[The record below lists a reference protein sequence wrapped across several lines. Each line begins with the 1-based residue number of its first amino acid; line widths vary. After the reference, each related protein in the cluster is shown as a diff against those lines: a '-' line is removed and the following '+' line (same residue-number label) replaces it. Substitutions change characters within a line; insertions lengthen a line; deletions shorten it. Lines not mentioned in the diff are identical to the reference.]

1 MTEITVNG
9 MTCTS
14 CATHVKD
21 ALEKIPGVNAA
32 VVSYPESRAQ
42 VMADTAVSHNQ
53 LLAAIA
59 ALGYQGSIRVGD
71 FKDEPKIRD
80 ALEGAGLHIAIIG
93 SGGAAMAA
101 ALKAVEQGATVTL
114 IERGTIG
121 GTCVNIGCVPSKI
134 MIRAAHIAHLRRE
147 SPFDGGI
154 AATVPAIDRSKL
166 LAQQQARV
174 DELRH
179 AKYEGILDGNPA
191 ITVLHGEA
199 RFKDDQSLVVRLN
212 EGGEREVTFDRCLV
226 ATGASPAVPPI
237 PGLKESP
244 YWTSTEALVSDTIP
258 ARLAVIGSS
267 VVALELAQAFARLGS
282 QVTILARSTLFFRE
296 DPAIGEAVTAAFRA
310 EGIEVLEHTQ
320 ASQVAHVNGEFVLTT
335 GHGELRADKLLVATG
350 RAPNTRSLALDAA
363 GVTVN
368 AQGAIVI
375 DQGMRT
381 SNPNIYAA
389 GDCTDQPQFVYVA
402 AAAGTR
408 AAINMTGGDA
418 ALNLTAMPAVVF
430 TDPQVATVGYSEA
443 EAHHDG
449 IETDSR
455 TLTLDN
461 VPRALANFDT
471 RGFIKLVIEEGS
483 GRLIGVQAVAPEAGE
498 LIQTAVLA
506 IRNRMTVQELADQLF
521 PYLTMVEGLKL
532 AAQTPLGEICR
543 YRVCRVMPSSRHR
556 SPTLVSGC
564 PIAAIARRS
573 LAAVILNGR
582 PPFRPRARADAKPA
596 MVRSAINSRSNSANA
611 AKMPKTSLPAAVVVS
626 MAAPWPVNTLRP
638 MPRAVRSCTVLM
650 RWRKS
655 RPSRSSFHT
664 TSVSPGRSAFRQLTK
679 PGRSSRLPDAW
690 SS

>member
-1 MTEITVNG
+1 MTHLRITG
-9 MTCTS
+9 MTCDS
-14 CATHVKD
+14 CAAHIQE
-21 ALEKIPGVNAA
+21 ALEKVPGVQSAL
-32 VVSYPESRAQ
+32 VSYPKGTAQ
-42 VMADTAVSHNQ
+42 LAIEPGTSADALTAAV
-53 LLAAIA
+53 AG
-59 ALGYQGSIRVGD
+59 LGYQATLA
-71 FKDEPKIRD
+71 D
-80 ALEGAGLHIAIIG
+80 APPTDNRAGLFDKVRGRMGAADRHGGSERPLQIAVIG

-101 ALKAVEQGATVTL
+101 ALKAVEQGARVTL

-121 GTCVNIGCVPSKI
+121 GTCVNVGCVPSKI
-134 MIRAAHIAHLRRE
+134 MIRAAHIAHLRRN

-154 AATVPAIDRSKL
+154 AATVPAIDRAKL

-199 RFKDDQSLVVRLN
+199 RFKDERSLVVGLN
-212 EGGEREVTFDRCLV
+212 DGGERVVTFDRCLV

-258 ARLAVIGSS
+258 ERLAVIGSS

-282 QVTILARSTLFFRE
+282 LVTILARSTLFFRE

-310 EGIEVLEHTQ
+310 EGVEVLEHTQ
-320 ASQVAHVNGEFVLTT
+320 ASQVAHVDGEFVLTT
-335 GHGELRADKLLVATG
+335 AHGELRADKLLIATG
-350 RAPNTRSLALDAA
+350 RAPNTHSLALEAA
-363 GVTVN
+363 GVVVN

-375 DQGMRT
+375 DKGMRT
-381 SNPNIYAA
+381 SSPNIYAA

-418 ALNLTAMPAVVF
+418 ALDLTAMPAVVF

-449 IETDSR
+449 IEADSR

-471 RGFIKLVIEEGS
+471 RGFIKLVVDVGS

-498 LIQTAVLA
+498 LIQTAALA

-532 AAQTPLGEICR
+532 AAQTFNKDVKQL
-543 YRVCRVMPSSRHR
+543 
-556 SPTLVSGC
+556 
-564 PIAAIARRS
+564 
-573 LAAVILNGR
+573 
-582 PPFRPRARADAKPA
+582 
-596 MVRSAINSRSNSANA
+596 
-611 AKMPKTSLPAAVVVS
+611 
-626 MAAPWPVNTLRP
+626 
-638 MPRAVRSCTVLM
+638 SCCA
-650 RWRKS
+650 
-655 RPSRSSFHT
+655 
-664 TSVSPGRSAFRQLTK
+664 G
-679 PGRSSRLPDAW
+679 
-690 SS
+690 